1 MKKYSFRKYC
11 NLIGLIEI
19 EADSDVSALEKYKKT
34 KLSDYKWKDNP
45 TKKIEPLMK
54 SLLTIALIPTE
65 KSKEENL
72 FKAVVLQA
80 IEDAN
85 YDRTNNPELSYKLEA
100 IEWLTSMNQD
110 FCLIVDLAGY
120 EPVYLRDKIIA
131 LRNKGEMQI
140 NAAQQKFYLLKGK
153 ND

>member
-1 MKKYSFRKYC
+1 
-11 NLIGLIEI
+11 
-19 EADSDVSALEKYKKT
+19 
-34 KLSDYKWKDNP
+34 
-45 TKKIEPLMK
+45 MK

-100 IEWLTSMNQD
+100 IEWLTSMSQD
-110 FCLIVDLAGY
+110 FCLITDLAGY

-140 NAAQQKFYLLKGK
+140 NAAQQKVLFTKRK
-153 ND
+153 K

>member
-11 NLIGLIEI
+11 NLIGFIEI

-45 TKKIEPLMK
+45 TKKD
-54 SLLTIALIPTE
+54 LLTIALIPTE

-100 IEWLTSMNQD
+100 IEWLTSMSQD

-131 LRNKGEMQI
+131 LQNKGEMQI
-140 NAAQQKFYLLKGK
+140 NAAQQEILFTKRKK
-153 ND
+153 